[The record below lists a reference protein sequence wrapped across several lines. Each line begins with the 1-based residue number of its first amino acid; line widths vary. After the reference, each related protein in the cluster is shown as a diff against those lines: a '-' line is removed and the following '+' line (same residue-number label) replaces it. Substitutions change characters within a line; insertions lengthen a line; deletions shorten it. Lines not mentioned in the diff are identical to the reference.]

1 MSGEYGE
8 GGVFVDME
16 MEVGVLDVIWWDL
29 IG

>member
-16 MEVGVLDVIWWDL
+16 TEAGASDATRRDST
-29 IG
+29 G